1 MAGMARPSSY
11 PSAQVEIELSD
22 DLFSR
27 FAVDVDKVA
36 EQPPNHNLI
45 SERGSGRDD
54 PAVEVTKNKKRSG
67 GVFWLTLLRLIYAGH
82 AQQQL

>member
-1 MAGMARPSSY
+1 MARPSSY
-11 PSAQVEIELSD
+11 PEAPVEIELSD

-54 PAVEVTKNKKRSG
+54 ANGDRCERTDARRTGS
-67 GVFWLTLLRLIYAGH
+67 
-82 AQQQL
+82 